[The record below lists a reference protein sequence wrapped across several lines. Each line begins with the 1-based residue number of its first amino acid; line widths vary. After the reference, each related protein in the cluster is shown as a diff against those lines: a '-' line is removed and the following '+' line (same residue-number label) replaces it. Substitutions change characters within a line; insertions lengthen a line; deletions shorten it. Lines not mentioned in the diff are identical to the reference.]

1 MKKIVLFILLLVS
14 ISGFTQQNVVKIG
27 LLGLSYGD
35 YSLSYER
42 ALSPKS
48 SINFTAG
55 YMNPNNGVLNLYQDI
70 YVQDGV
76 WIGDWY
82 DGIHSSVDYRFYTGE
97 KGTALKGFYVSPY
110 LRYWNLA
117 LLLQDEIE
125 GDFFDVDTKLSSVGI
140 GFQVGYQWLISKKIS
155 IDWYF
160 LGIGAQKFTGNA
172 SWVLTAESAAKYT
185 NFDYNTIIDD
195 VNDPFFKV
203 EYVKKNYSYKM
214 SSNAMNVKLPLWL
227 PDIRTGIT
235 IGYAF

>member
-1 MKKIVLFILLLVS
+1 MRKIVLFILLFAS
-14 ISGFTQQNVVKIG
+14 ITGYTQQNVVKIG

-42 ALSPKS
+42 ALGAKS
-48 SINFTAG
+48 SLNLTAG
-55 YMNPNNGVLNLYQDI
+55 YMNPNNGFLNLYQDI

-82 DGIHSSVDYRFYTGE
+82 DGIHASVDYRFYTGE
-97 KGTALKGFYVSPY
+97 KGTALRGFYLSPY

-125 GDFFDVDTKLSSVGI
+125 GDYFDVDTKLSSVGVGI
-140 GFQVGYQWLISKKIS
+140 QFGYQWLISKKIS

-160 LGIGAQKFTGNA
+160 LGIGAQKLTGNA
-172 SWVLTAESAAKYT
+172 SWIIKDESAVKYDK
-185 NFDYNTIIDD
+185 FDYNSIIDD
-195 VNDPFFKV
+195 VNDPFYKV
-203 EYVKKNYSYKM
+203 EYVKKNYSYEVTN
-214 SSNAMNVKLPLWL
+214 SAMNVKVPLWL